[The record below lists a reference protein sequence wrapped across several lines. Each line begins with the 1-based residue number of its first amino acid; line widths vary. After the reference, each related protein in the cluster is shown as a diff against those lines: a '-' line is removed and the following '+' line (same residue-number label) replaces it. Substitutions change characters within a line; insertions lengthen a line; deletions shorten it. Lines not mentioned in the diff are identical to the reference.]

1 MPVEVLVAGNE
12 KKTTG
17 GVILGNPPKVILAS
31 AALTLTADDHMA
43 TVCFN
48 AAAGFT
54 VTLPTPAPGL
64 RFDFQVTVT
73 ATSSAHKILSPA
85 STFLLG
91 HFIQSTDGT
100 FVTAAHAA
108 NGTTI
113 RAWSGNGSTT
123 GGIIG
128 DYVRLIG
135 ISATQYLVWGYG
147 SATGTEATPFAT
159 S

>member
-1 MPVEVLVAGNE
+1 MPVEMLVNGNE
-12 KKTTG
+12 TKTVG
-17 GVILGNPPKVILAS
+17 GVILAQPPKVILAD
-31 AALTLTADDHMA
+31 AALTLTAADHLA

-113 RAWSGNGSTT
+113 RSWSGNGSTT
-123 GGIIG
+123 GGLVG
-128 DYVRLIG
+128 DYIRLIG
-135 ISATQYLVWGYG
+135 ISTTQYLVWGYG